1 MLLNITHL
9 EKLQYCKRY
18 KELSSRTHDGL
29 AVNYVFSYPAAVPSS
44 SEEGIPLVH
53 HTTTAIA
60 TRLSPLPLKTQHWS
74 LMNGDTAMSVMT
86 FNKDPR
92 LKQRISALPSLPRL
106 PGMKPHSMEPEV
118 FLFPKPGTYLTM
130 DAPSAEYTIPLV
142 EPYLKC
148 TQLRPPLK
156 LQPPPVSS
164 NKHQRCEKYSCVKGD
179 LNVTK
184 HGDPVPSADVK
195 MEIKRQQ
202 SSDSLSDSLF
212 FSPRTPVGPCTPSGD
227 PPSPDNG
234 FDELPCTEDSDTT
247 DTCGITDEELLKKI
261 PVDLL
266 EKYGL
271 DLEFVQKNL
280 PAAQQLLDSGVFF
293 TNTMAT
299 PSLIDCN
306 SLPTATS
313 LTTVKDKEFHY
324 FEIQPM
330 ALSPLTPIITP
341 QFKNLAAP
349 HATGDRSE
357 PSQDQ
362 KHKSHGAELSCMPPE
377 VGVCDDELARILD
390 HLDGNSLKE
399 LQQLEIE
406 FNSCWLSSKSTSNSP
421 PIQSEALS
429 NNGNTPEPISTASEQ
444 GQISNP
450 MSPIPNRDSSLPPT
464 DTELESLNEKLELD
478 GFLEMLQQA
487 ENNAANALLQPSSR
501 KRSHEDNSVGQQ
513 DVAVSSSPEPKR
525 AKSEPTESPSPTN
538 SGSDLMSTIQTFTP
552 QCLNTCASVY
562 ISPEFATNFNIRE
575 EQLFNTSFAQ
585 EMVC

>member
-1 MLLNITHL
+1 M
-9 EKLQYCKRY
+9 
-18 KELSSRTHDGL
+18 
-29 AVNYVFSYPAAVPSS
+29 VNYVFSYPTAVPSF
-44 SEEGIPLVH
+44 SEEGILLVH
-53 HTTTAIA
+53 HTTAATA
-60 TRLSPLPLKTQHWS
+60 THLSPLPLKTQHWS
-74 LMNGDTAMSVMT
+74 LMNGDAAMSVMA

-92 LKQRISALPSLPRL
+92 LNQRISALPSLPRL

-118 FLFPKPGTYLTM
+118 FLFPKPGTYL
-130 DAPSAEYTIPLV
+130 APGAEYTIPLV

-148 TQLRPPLK
+148 TQLRPPMK

-164 NKHQRCEKYSCVKGD
+164 SKHQRCEKYSCVKGD

-184 HGDPVPSADVK
+184 HGDPVPSADVE

-202 SSDSLSDSLF
+202 SSDSLSDSIFL
-212 FSPRTPVGPCTPSGD
+212 SPRTPVGPCTPSGD
-227 PPSPDNG
+227 PPTPDNG
-234 FDELPCTEDSDTT
+234 FDELPCTEDSDTSVTT
-247 DTCGITDEELLKKI
+247 DTCGKTDEELLKKI

-280 PAAQQLLDSGVFF
+280 PAAQQLLDSGVFY

-299 PSLIDCN
+299 PSLFDCN

-313 LTTVKDKEFHY
+313 LTTAKDEEFQY
-324 FEIQPM
+324 FKLQLM

-341 QFKNLAAP
+341 QFKNSVAP
-349 HATGDRSE
+349 HATSDRAE

-362 KHKSHGAELSCMPPE
+362 KRESHGTELSYMPPE
-377 VGVCDDELARILD
+377 DGVCDDELARILD
-390 HLDGNSLKE
+390 HLDNNSLKE

-406 FNSCWLSSKSTSNSP
+406 FDSCWLSSKSTSNSP

-429 NNGNTPEPISTASEQ
+429 NNPEPISTASEQ
-444 GQISNP
+444 GQTSNP
-450 MSPIPNRDSSLPPT
+450 MSPVPNRDSSLPLT
-464 DTELESLNEKLELD
+464 DTELESSNEKLELD
-478 GFLEMLQQA
+478 EFLEMLQQA

-501 KRSHEDNSVGQQ
+501 KRSHEDNSIEQQ
-513 DVAVSSSPEPKR
+513 DVALSPEPKR
-525 AKSEPTESPSPTN
+525 TKSDPTDSPSPTN
-538 SGSDLMSTIQTFTP
+538 SGSDLMSTIQISTP

-575 EQLFNTSFAQ
+575 EPLFNCSFAQ
-585 EMVC
+585 KMVC